1 MKNVDSKLLLGLV
14 VGAAVGAAVGYLI
27 TSDNRE
33 QVMDELNKVVGKIK
47 DGVHGALDKYKEG
60 KTEIVTKTEEII
72 SE

>member
-14 VGAAVGAAVGYLI
+14 VGAAVGAAIGYLA

-33 QVMDELNKVVGKIK
+33 QIVDELNKVVGKIK
-47 DGVHGALDKYKEG
+47 DGVHSALDKYKEE
-60 KTEIVTKTEEII
+60 KTEVVSTTEEIV